1 MVSILIK
8 KLSLF
13 QIPDICLL
21 NQKLRE
27 KENSINRVAVTH
39 LWWHPLPIFFYYFL
53 KLFYLLTL
61 TKVIFEYATILNV
74 TRIFQYY
81 QTPKT
86 VLDKF
91 LECIGEKHL
100 CKHPRSSKLWEY
112 HGNFIL
118 FEESLHIFVI
128 LFFCLK
134 YLA

>member
-1 MVSILIK
+1 MVSLLIK

-91 LECIGEKHL
+91 LECIAEKHL
-100 CKHPRSSKLWEY
+100 CNTLDHQNCE
-112 HGNFIL
+112 NIMEIL
-118 FEESLHIFVI
+118 FCLKSLCIF
-128 LFFCLK
+128 LSFSFCLK